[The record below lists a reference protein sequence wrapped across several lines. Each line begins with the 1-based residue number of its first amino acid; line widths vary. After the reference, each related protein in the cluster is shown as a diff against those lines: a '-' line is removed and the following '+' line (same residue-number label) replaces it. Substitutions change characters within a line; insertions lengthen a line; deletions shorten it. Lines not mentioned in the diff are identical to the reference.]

1 MKTIKNSLVL
11 SFIFLGIIF
20 CNAQQI
26 SILANAGMQGLSY
39 KINDG
44 NNKLKIG
51 GRIGVGYTY
60 FLNYHLAIITGLE
73 LGAYSNKTTLNDAVY
88 TSDEIDTEGELF
100 EFRVKTKGYKE
111 ENKFNAISIPLM
123 LQYRTIGDTQF
134 YFNGGGRVFL
144 PFGQKSNINI
154 NQLQLTGYYADVNAE
169 LSDIPNHG
177 FETFDNWKST
187 SKTKLN
193 TAFALSA
200 ETGLSFELDDN
211 IRLYT
216 GIYID
221 YGLNDMQKKEQIK
234 KDVPLINYNDNGYSD
249 RQLNSVLKTN
259 RISESAKLMAY
270 GIQLKLEFGSR
281 YRGRGC
287 GCY

>member
-1 MKTIKNSLVL
+1 MKTIKNSLAL
-11 SFIFLGIIF
+11 SFIFLGTIF
-20 CNAQQI
+20 SNAQQI

-39 KINDG
+39 NIDDG
-44 NNKLKIG
+44 NNTLKLG
-51 GRIGVGYTY
+51 ARIGVGYTY

-73 LGAYSNKTTLNDAVY
+73 LGTYSNKTTLNNSVY
-88 TSDEIDTEGELF
+88 SSDEIDTDGELF

-111 ENKFNAISIPLM
+111 ENQFNALSIPLM

-134 YFNGGGRVFL
+134 YFNGGGRIFL
-144 PFGQKSNINI
+144 PFGQKSTITM
-154 NQLQLTGYYADVNAE
+154 NQLQLTGFYSDVNAE
-169 LSDIPNHG
+169 LFDIPNHG

-187 SKTKLN
+187 SNTKLN

-221 YGLNDMQKKEQIK
+221 YGLNDMQKKQQIK
-234 KDVPLINYNDNGYSD
+234 ANISLINYNDAGYND
-249 RQLNSVLKTN
+249 KQFNSILKTN
-259 RISESAKLMAY
+259 RITDQTKLMAY
-270 GIQLKLEFGSR
+270 GIQLKLEFGPR

-287 GCY
+287 SCY